1 MDKTHPKYVAKALKM
16 FGKNLDLHAR
26 NERCVLH

>member
-1 MDKTHPKYVAKALKM
+1 MDKSHPKYVAKALKM

-26 NERCVLH
+26 NERYFI